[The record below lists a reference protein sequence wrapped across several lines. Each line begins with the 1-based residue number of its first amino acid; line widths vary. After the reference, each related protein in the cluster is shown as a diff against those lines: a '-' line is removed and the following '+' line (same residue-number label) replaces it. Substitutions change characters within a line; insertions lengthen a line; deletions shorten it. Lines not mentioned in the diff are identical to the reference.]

1 MNFIY
6 KYITFIVYAISI
18 YIYIIIW
25 LKKINLYYNLI
36 LVIYILYHNIFFYK
50 KFIKFTLFS
59 GQVKS

>member
-50 KFIKFTLFS
+50 KFIKFTFFS

>member
-36 LVIYILYHNIFFYK
+36 LVIYILYRNIFFYK
-50 KFIKFTLFS
+50 KFIKFTFFS
-59 GQVKS
+59 DQVKS

>member
-6 KYITFIVYAISI
+6 KYITFIVYTISI